1 MNMLIRL
8 NSEDINLSNKVFS
21 LISEVRKEVGK
32 KYEIPKPI
40 SDMHWDE
47 KIDKLPPEA
56 WMIEQVL
63 SMLEKFMERQTG
75 RSNSSQTRTGR
86 TPGRHGVN
94 MMKIKP

>member
-1 MNMLIRL
+1 MLIHL

-32 KYEIPKPI
+32 KYKIPKPI

-56 WMIEQVL
+56 WMMEQVL

-75 RSNSSQTRTGR
+75 RSRSSQTKVAG
-86 TPGRHGVN
+86 TPGRHGVK
-94 MMKIKP
+94 MIKIKP